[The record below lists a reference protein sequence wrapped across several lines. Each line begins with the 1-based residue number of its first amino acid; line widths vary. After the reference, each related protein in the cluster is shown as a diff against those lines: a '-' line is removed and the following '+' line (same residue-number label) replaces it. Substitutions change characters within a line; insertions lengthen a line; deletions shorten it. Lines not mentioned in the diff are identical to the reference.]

1 MQSLA
6 LKEANESLKSDVL
19 KELDILSALCH
30 HIYPTLQDGEQHPVR
45 KGEGER
51 ERGGGEGGREGG
63 REREEEGQRER
74 ERGRERIS
82 PLYYSCTLMSLCRL
96 YYC

>member
-1 MQSLA
+1 LQSLA

-45 KGEGER
+45 KRERGERKREGER
-51 ERGGGEGGREGG
+51 GGEGGRG
-63 REREEEGQRER
+63 RGIERE
-74 ERGRERIS
+74 S
-82 PLYYSCTLMSLCRL
+82 SVSLRRL

>member
-51 ERGGGEGGREGG
+51 ERWGRGREGG

-74 ERGRERIS
+74 EREGEREYHHCI
-82 PLYYSCTLMSLCRL
+82 TAAH
-96 YYC
+96 